1 VITIGFASRT
11 RVCIHTKF
19 TPPIADDERRET
31 LIHIAL
37 MTSRTFAALPPF
49 AQLTLAGMLREWIED
64 QFVACPTRLIPG
76 DPMACLPRFASTFVA
91 PVREY
96 ALASKGCDQN
106 NGLEFF
112 LPMAL
117 VSFLRYVVATYPH
130 AEDLLKPA
138 LALCGAV
145 MVQPFTMETH
155 FQAAAA
161 SLPKVGPVVE
171 KTVPEQPVLAEAISP
186 RPPFTAKPRAEPR
199 LPVRMGRRRRNQKR
213 VTLILS
219 ACLAALLIIQGV
231 QYLSTR
237 QPELLPPPAQESL
250 PSRPPETAPPPQAP
264 PLPQP
269 GVESRPGGG
278 LGEEPPKVVIPP
290 VAPPPDGKS
299 AEDIAELGPGTSSEV
314 EYQQGVRELT
324 EDATAHAGVMIGAIE
339 GQILTNFELNE
350 VLAYGLRQIR
360 LRIKRLERLDVPEGY
375 QERQT
380 EVRQIL
386 SELERLAME
395 LTLARV
401 QPDAAELEGR
411 LTDSQSRLEK
421 ALHAIDNL

>member
-1 VITIGFASRT
+1 MITIGFASRT

-37 MTSRTFAALPPF
+37 MTSRTFAALPPS
-49 AQLTLAGMLREWIED
+49 AQSTLAGMLKEWIED

-106 NGLEFF
+106 DGLEFF

-145 MVQPFTMETH
+145 MVQPLTSETH

-290 VAPPPDGKS
+290 EAPPL
-299 AEDIAELGPGTSSEV
+299 AEAVSPPLLSQKIRA
-314 EYQQGVRELT
+314 YQQGVRDLT

-350 VLAYGLRQIR
+350 VLAYGLRQVR
-360 LRIKRLERLDVPEGY
+360 LRIRRLERMDVPEGY

-380 EVRQIL
+380 ELIQIL
-386 SELERLAME
+386 SELESLALK

-411 LTDSQSRLEK
+411 LTGIQSRLEK